1 MQTAKP
7 LAPVPVGP
15 VTLQQVRDAWPE
27 ILERVEKAKR
37 SSWMVVFASQARA
50 LKDDVLTVAFQSE
63 TDAARFKE
71 QQQGA
76 AESVSEHLR
85 RAILDVLGIR
95 VKFIAR
101 VESGGPAEDLAPPP
115 EPEYDGP
122 GDPYD
127 RGTTE
132 APPAPPPVVDRPT
145 QPAAP
150 RPQPEPVRSQPATGG
165 WSVVQIPRSEP
176 SQEDSSPVGNAGPA
190 SPPAPV
196 PEPVEGSLPSPEGAV
211 GPGSGIGGLA
221 SGPVP
226 SSASKKETAPATRQG
241 PQRPPA
247 PERAPDERRRY
258 GESVVREI
266 LNASFI
272 EEQKIAPPTQR
283 PEF

>member
-1 MQTAKP
+1 
-7 LAPVPVGP
+7 VGP
-15 VTLQQVRDAWPE
+15 LTLQQVRDAWPE
-27 ILERVEKAKR
+27 ILERVEKSKR

-76 AESVSEHLR
+76 GESVSEHLR

-101 VESGGPAEDLAPPP
+101 VESGGPVEDLAPPP
-115 EPEYDGP
+115 EPEYDEA

-127 RGTTE
+127 RGPVE
-132 APPAPPPVVDRPT
+132 APPVSAPPAERPS
-145 QPAAP
+145 QPAA
-150 RPQPEPVRSQPATGG
+150 RPQQAPEPARRSPAPEPARSQPAAEPARTQPATGG
-165 WSVVQIPRSEP
+165 WSVVQIPQSEP
-176 SQEDSSPVGNAGPA
+176 A
-190 SPPAPV
+190 SDDPAPSGATRV
-196 PEPVEGSLPSPEGAV
+196 EEPRRPAAPAAEPVEAPRPVSEPAERPTGA
-211 GPGSGIGGLA
+211 
-221 SGPVP
+221 
-226 SSASKKETAPATRQG
+226 ATPPPRQA

-247 PERAPDERRRY
+247 AAERPAPESPRRY

-272 EEQKIAPPTQR
+272 EEQKIAPPPQR